1 MYIED
6 AKKVKFKK
14 RIGDEYIS
22 FSIEKPVKISH
33 NDIYDEFNLIR
44 HQWREMFTTDT
55 KIILDCTIRF
65 DDGRLLSGS
74 LDFDELSKGNFITL
88 SSTDDV
94 SISI

>member
-14 RIGDEYIS
+14 RIGDDYIS

-65 DDGRLLSGS
+65 DD
-74 LDFDELSKGNFITL
+74 ELSKGNFITL

>member
-14 RIGDEYIS
+14 RIADAYLS